1 MKISILHPSKGR
13 PFQALKTTLA
23 WIEKASGKYPIEYI
37 ISLDDN
43 DTFTDQYLSM
53 YEDTN
58 VRVIITPSRSCVG
71 AVNEAAKAAT
81 GDILIVVSDDF
92 ECPLDWDKIVVKNM
106 DMSTPC
112 ALHVDDGITN
122 YARIMTIPIINRK
135 LYEVLGYVYHPAFV
149 SMWADNHL
157 YEVVSIKGKIVIVED
172 VFQHNH
178 YINGKR
184 KKDATD
190 NNHGSTE
197 KYNEGKVIFDNLIIN
212 LN

>member
-37 ISLDDN
+37 LSLDDD
-43 DTFTDQYLSM
+43 DTFTDQYFGM

-58 VRVIITPSRSCVG
+58 VRVIKTASRSCVG
-71 AVNEAAKAAT
+71 AINEAARVSS

-92 ECPLDWDKIVVKNM
+92 ECPLDWDRIIVKNM

-122 YARIMTIPIINRK
+122 YSRILTIPIINRL
-135 LYEVLGYVYHPAFV
+135 LYDSLGYVYHPAFA
-149 SMWADNHL
+149 SMFADNHL
-157 YEVVSIKGKIVIVED
+157 YEIAERTAKIVKVNEL
-172 VFQHNH
+172 FQHNH
-178 YINGKR
+178 YTNRKR

-190 NNHGSTE
+190 HNHGSIE
-197 KYNEGKVIFDNLIIN
+197 RYNEGKSIFDNLIIN

>member
-37 ISLDDN
+37 LSLDD
-43 DTFTDQYLSM
+43 DDSFTDQYLGM

-58 VRVIITPSRSCVG
+58 VRVIKTASRSCVG
-71 AVNEAAKAAT
+71 AINEAARVSS

-92 ECPLDWDKIVVKNM
+92 ECPLDWDKIVADNM

-122 YARIMTIPIINRK
+122 FSRIMTIPIINRK

-157 YEVVSIKGKIVIVED
+157 YEVVSMKGKIIIVD
-172 VFQHNH
+172 RLFQHNH
-178 YINGKR
+178 YMNNRR

-190 NNHGSTE
+190 LSHGSSE
-197 KYNEGKVIFDNLIIN
+197 KYNEGKSIFDNLIIN

>member
-37 ISLDDN
+37 LSLDDD
-43 DTFTDQYLSM
+43 DTFTDQYLGM

-58 VRVIITPSRSCVG
+58 VRVIKTASRSCVG
-71 AVNEAAKAAT
+71 AINEAARVSS

-92 ECPLDWDKIVVKNM
+92 ECPLDWDRIIVKNM

-122 YARIMTIPIINRK
+122 YSRILTIPIINRL
-135 LYEVLGYVYHPAFV
+135 LYDSLGYVYHPAFA
-149 SMWADNHL
+149 SMFADNHL
-157 YEVVSIKGKIVIVED
+157 YEIAERTAKIVKVKEL
-172 VFQHNH
+172 FQHNH
-178 YINGKR
+178 YVNNKR
-184 KKDATD
+184 KKDTTD
-190 NNHGSTE
+190 HNHGSIE
-197 KYNEGKVIFDNLIIN
+197 RYNQGKSIFDNLIIN